1 MSMEHDPKYSTPLLR
16 NRRFMKNLKAA
27 AVANEVTTQCDL
39 VESLRVANGR
49 IADLTEKLAG
59 AAEKERNYLAGE
71 LHDDV
76 QQILFGLSLNMAA
89 SQGEVTGQPPADVIG
104 GWMRAVQTAMEHLHE
119 LTVVLRTL
127 AIDNLELPS
136 AMRSY
141 VETLPLAPNQTI
153 LFETDARIGGLTPDV
168 ATACFRILQEALGN
182 AIKHSG
188 GTHLLVRLRSSVNR
202 LTVSIRDDGV
212 GFDVKEARAHA
223 AGVGSIGLSSMRER
237 AALAGG
243 HFGIQSAVG
252 HGTRIRASFP
262 LGTDYVPSHQAALA
276 I

>member
-1 MSMEHDPKYSTPLLR
+1 MIHPEGQ
-16 NRRFMKNLKAA
+16 NRECSLKASLLL
-27 AVANEVTTQCDL
+27 ANAQV
-39 VESLRVANGR
+39 
-49 IADLTEKLAG
+49 ADLKERLTG
-59 AAEKERNYLAGE
+59 AAEKERKYLAGE

-89 SQGEVTGQPPADVIG
+89 SRGEVGQLPADVIG
-104 GWMRAVQTAMEHLHE
+104 GWMQAVQTVMDHLHE
-119 LTVVLRTL
+119 LSVALRNPVS
-127 AIDNLELPS
+127 DNQELPR

-141 VETLPLAPNQTI
+141 AETLPLAPNQKI
-153 LFETDARIGGLTPDV
+153 LFETDAKTGALAPNV
-168 ATACFRILQEALGN
+168 ATACFRIVQEALGN

-188 GTHLLVRLRSSVNR
+188 GRNLVVRLWSSVDR

-223 AGVGSIGLSSMRER
+223 VDAGSIGLSSMRER

-243 HFGIQSAVG
+243 DFDIQSAIG

-262 LGTDYVPSHQAALA
+262 IDELVRQV
-276 I
+276 